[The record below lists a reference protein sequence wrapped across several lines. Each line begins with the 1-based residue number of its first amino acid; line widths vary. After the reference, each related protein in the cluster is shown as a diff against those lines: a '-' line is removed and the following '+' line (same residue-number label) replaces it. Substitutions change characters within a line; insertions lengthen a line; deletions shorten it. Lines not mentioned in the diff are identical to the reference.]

1 MKKKKQ
7 QQPDG
12 PKRGD
17 IITAYITRYAL
28 TRGILEV
35 RGRVEEHRY
44 LGSLD
49 GWSWL
54 YHRTA
59 WKQTLEEAMEQAR
72 FMAQKRIEKL
82 KKELEELRDFE
93 PKVVKEDP

>member
-1 MKKKKQ
+1 MKKKKEK
-7 QQPDG
+7 PDG

-17 IITAYITRYAL
+17 VITAYVTRYAL

-49 GWSWL
+49 EYSWI
-54 YHRTA
+54 YPRTA
-59 WKQTLEEAMEQAR
+59 WKQTLEEAIEQAQT
-72 FMAQKRIEKL
+72 MAQKRIEKL
-82 KKELEELRDFE
+82 EAELEFLRDFE

>member
-1 MKKKKQ
+1 MKKKKR
-7 QQPDG
+7 QPDG

-17 IITAYITRYAL
+17 VITAYITRYAL

-49 GWSWL
+49 EYSWI
-54 YHRTA
+54 YPRTA
-59 WKQTLEEAMEQAR
+59 WKPTLEEAMEQAR

-82 KKELEELRDFE
+82 EAELEELRDFE
-93 PKVVKEDP
+93 PKVLREDL

>member
-7 QQPDG
+7 PNG

-17 IITAYITRYAL
+17 VITAYVTRYAL

-49 GWSWL
+49 EYSWI
-54 YHRTA
+54 YPRSA
-59 WKQTLEEAMEQAR
+59 WKPTLEEAIEQAR
-72 FMAQKRIEKL
+72 IMAQKRIEKL
-82 KKELEELRDFE
+82 EAELEELRDFE

>member
-1 MKKKKQ
+1 MKKKK
-7 QQPDG
+7 QPDG

-17 IITAYITRYAL
+17 VITAYVTRYAL

-49 GWSWL
+49 EYSWI
-54 YHRTA
+54 YPRSA
-59 WKQTLEEAMEQAR
+59 WKPTLEEAMEQAR
-72 FMAQKRIEKL
+72 IMAQKRIEKL
-82 KKELEELRDFE
+82 EAELEELRDFE
-93 PKVVKEDP
+93 PKVLREDL